1 MANGATTITATA
13 KDGSN
18 VKVTCVV
25 TVDIKESVTDPEE
38 YELGDVDG
46 DGKINARDAKLIMQY
61 FTKKITLTE
70 EQQKRAEVSGD
81 GKINARDA
89 KLIMQYFTKKIDKFP
104 VE

>member
-1 MANGATTITATA
+1 MPGH
-13 KDGSN
+13 N
-18 VKVTCVV
+18 VQLYECVSD
-25 TVDIKESVTDPEE
+25 TNKSQTFSIEKINQ
-38 YELGDVDG
+38 YELGDIDG
-46 DGKINARDAKLIMQY
+46 DEKINARDAKLVMQH

-70 EQQKRAEVSGD
+70 EQQERAEVSGD

>member
-1 MANGATTITATA
+1 
-13 KDGSN
+13 
-18 VKVTCVV
+18 
-25 TVDIKESVTDPEE
+25 
-38 YELGDVDG
+38 
-46 DGKINARDAKLIMQY
+46 MQH

-70 EQQKRAEVSGD
+70 EQQERAEVSGD